1 MKETDMTRFQTIS
14 TATAPPKDQADV
26 WAAAIAERFGGLRID
41 TFRRGDFDG
50 TITHS
55 STDDIQIC
63 RLSAQAHRAANAPRS
78 SAQRQRS
85 YKIAMQLAGHSEFEQ
100 DGLKARLSPG
110 DWAIYDTSRPYL
122 MTASDAVDLAIVV
135 LPQHLV
141 PLRPAERHVLVRTL
155 DGRTGAGRM
164 VRNRLLD
171 ALNGAEQ
178 NDELNDELNDEPSAG
193 LTRMLRLAIAENLEC
208 ASQRPLPTVLR
219 TRIVDYV
226 RQHLAEPDL
235 TVEQIARGLN
245 CSKRYLHRVFDT
257 DASTLAKYIMQLRLT
272 TICGDFGNPLLRE
285 RSITEIAMKW
295 GFVSPGH
302 FSRTFKEAFG
312 VTPREYRAN
321 VLNGLQPRPLD

>member
-1 MKETDMTRFQTIS
+1 MTRFQTIS
-14 TATAPPKDQADV
+14 TATAALKDQANV

-41 TFRRGDFDG
+41 PLKRSDFIG

-55 STDDIQIC
+55 STRDLQIC

-78 SAQRQRS
+78 SAKRQRN

-110 DWAIYDTSRPYL
+110 DWAIYDTSKPYL

-155 DGRTGAGRM
+155 DARTGAGRM
-164 VRNRLLD
+164 VRSLLLD
-171 ALNGAEQ
+171 ALDALDTLSEAKPCE
-178 NDELNDELNDEPSAG
+178 ELSAG
-193 LTRMLRLAIAENLEC
+193 LTRMLQLAVADNLES

-226 RQHLAEPDL
+226 GQHLAEPDL
-235 TVEQIARGLN
+235 SVEQIARSLN

-257 DASTLAKYIMQLRLT
+257 ESSTLAKYIVQLRLT
-272 TICGDFGNPLLRE
+272 SICGDFGNTLLRE

-312 VTPREYRAN
+312 MTPREYRAN
-321 VLNGLQPRPLD
+321 VLQPRPLD